1 MGSQVNADAARMA
14 VRLDGRGSS
23 TCSMSGMLLAGIF
36 IPGDDKLREYQRSS
50 QKDEETSMKFIE
62 LLMAYGGQALVWYA
76 MYVLVGSCAFGAYV
90 WRRTGV
96 GH

>member
-1 MGSQVNADAARMA
+1 MGLQANADAARIKTKPG
-14 VRLDGRGSS
+14 GRDSS
-23 TCSMSGMLLAGIF
+23 SRSMLGMLLVGIF
-36 IPGDDKLREYQRSS
+36 IPGNDKLREYQRSGM
-50 QKDEETSMKFIE
+50 KDEETSMKFIE